1 VAATGLLGI
10 NPYYKGVNI
19 DISKPVNLAIQ
30 LQQKEAAKQEAL
42 DKYFMDYEK
51 SINPAGVRKQEG
63 DILLQKLAEN
73 KEFYL
78 KNRDKILNPAKYGYD
93 AQSQYMANFK
103 DMTNLINQSKQ
114 AAANEKVV
122 NEHIYQAVQQGKT
135 LHDGLLPELDRQR
148 LSVLDPNY
156 KTVDPYALQFDKP
169 HDEAVFN
176 KNVWGNLKLPTRE
189 IPEKLPNGQVQ
200 YRKESYLS
208 PEVAQTA
215 VVNAINEYK
224 TSPNTAKHFNQ
235 LMQDNSI
242 LAAADDIFGKTFKY
256 IDPQT
261 KKTIIPK
268 IETPEQFV
276 AGYALLKKPS
286 GEVSTSR
293 PDYPWLYKFSA
304 EQSAINARAKKE
316 GETPDANVHIFDKIG
331 GEGNPVTLPADTK
344 TGRVYKIN
352 YGVVEDEKGNPATV
366 TTQVAGTDLPQDIF
380 SVLKES
386 KLNKDADYIIKSQN
400 GKIVSIKPTTGN
412 LITREYAGNEQ
423 SLYYGTKKDLKKTKQ
438 TSAPVAETWAD
449 RLKKK
454 RK

>member
-1 VAATGLLGI
+1 MAATGLLGI
-10 NPYYKGVNI
+10 NPYYKGTSI
-19 DISKPVNLAIQ
+19 DVSKPVNLAIQ
-30 LQQKEAAKQEAL
+30 LQQKEQAKKEAL

-51 SINPAGVRKQEG
+51 SINPAGVRKQEA
-63 DILLQKLAEN
+63 DIFMKKLAEN
-73 KEFYL
+73 KAFYL
-78 KNRDKILNPAKYGYD
+78 QNRDKILNPAKYGYD
-93 AQSQYMANFK
+93 AQSQYMSNFK
-103 DMTNLINQSKQ
+103 DMTNLIDQSKQ

-169 HDEAVFN
+169 HDEAIFN

-189 IPEKLPNGQVQ
+189 VPEKLPNGQVQ

-235 LMQDNSI
+235 LMKDESV
-242 LAAADDIFGKTFKY
+242 LAAANDIFGKTFKY

-268 IETPEQFV
+268 IERPEQFV

-286 GEVSTSR
+286 GEISTSR
-293 PDYPWLYKFSA
+293 PDYPWLTKFNMT
-304 EQSAINARAKKE
+304 QGAINDRAAKRDEEMGDPVDTYLSEARSGKTFAGKIGEGVEVMNLPETILKDLGKNKKPAVIGRGLSDNEFYNIVFQVDNNGKKTDLIDWTKTEKIPPSQLRSSVVARALPSGAKVKLVEGGGKK
-316 GETPDANVHIFDKIG
+316 
-331 GEGNPVTLPADTK
+331 
-344 TGRVYKIN
+344 
-352 YGVVEDEKGNPATV
+352 
-366 TTQVAGTDLPQDIF
+366 
-380 SVLKES
+380 S
-386 KLNKDADYIIKSQN
+386 KFVNA
-400 GKIVSIKPTTGN
+400 
-412 LITREYAGNEQ
+412 
-423 SLYYGTKKDLKKTKQ
+423 
-438 TSAPVAETWAD
+438 
-449 RLKKK
+449 
-454 RK
+454 RKFN

>member
-1 VAATGLLGI
+1 MAATGLLGI
-10 NPYYKGVNI
+10 NPYYKGTNI
-19 DISKPVNLAIQ
+19 DVSKPVNLAIQ
-30 LQQKEAAKQEAL
+30 IQQKEQAKREAL
-42 DKYFMDYEK
+42 EKSFMDYQN
-51 SINPAGVRKQEG
+51 SINPAGMRKVDG
-63 DILLQKLAEN
+63 DVFLQKYAEN
-73 KEFYL
+73 KAFYL
-78 KNRDKILNPAKYGYD
+78 QNRDRILNPAKYGYD
-93 AQSQYMANFK
+93 AQSQFMSNNK
-103 DMTNLINQSKQ
+103 GLLSLIDQSKQ

-122 NEHIYQAVQQGKT
+122 NQNVYQAMQQGKT
-135 LHDGLLPELDRQR
+135 LHDGLLQELDRQK

-208 PEVAQTA
+208 PEIAKTA

-224 TSPNTAKHFNQ
+224 TSPNTAKHFNE
-235 LMQDNSI
+235 LMKDNSI
-242 LAAADDIFGKTFKY
+242 LTAADDIFGKTFKY

-261 KKTIIPK
+261 KKTVIPK

-293 PDYPWLYKFSA
+293 PDYPWLYKFNS

-316 GETPDANVHIFDKIG
+316 ESPDVNVHIFDKIG
-331 GEGNPVTLPADTK
+331 GDGNPVALPPDTK

-352 YGVVEDEKGNPATV
+352 YGIVEDEKGNPATI

-380 SVLKES
+380 SILKES
-386 KLNKDADYIIKSQN
+386 KLTKDDDYIIKSQD
-400 GKIVSIKPTTGN
+400 GKIVSIKPVDGS
-412 LITREYAGNEQ
+412 LITREYAGDEQ
-423 SLYYGTKKDLKKTKQ
+423 SLYYGTKKDLKKNKIAT
-438 TSAPVAETWAD
+438 PVVAQTWAD